1 MAILDNNPSFTYINI
16 RNMVVVFENMAY
28 SINDIYTNQKYLYWD
43 LSTPNDLIES
53 NIKLDQTATRFW
65 IIMNDKGTATVIPQ
79 DKIILSGDKATSS
92 FGGGDVSA
100 SEFQS
105 LQQQVSQNT
114 EKYNILTTDVDG
126 VKRLIGTETELEDG
140 TILKEIS
147 TLKDSSTAYEKEIRE
162 IQTTIKDE
170 YKEVRDRITA
180 TLIAMTTSLS
190 EFQADFNSFS
200 YDTEITEGETV
211 TLTDDLNKI
220 VSSYN
225 DISTT
230 LDNLISILE
239 VNGQTDYIT
248 RVNEYKDAL
257 NTSMGNLINSSNTAI
272 SDGSVT
278 TTEATTIIGMIGT
291 TATKIGDLK
300 ALVDEIVSLGL
311 GGTMYEEFSKLNMY
325 KDKIQMEVHD
335 VARQGDTLKDSFA
348 KLEID
353 SKSISQTV
361 TSHTETINGLTTD
374 MSNVKDK
381 MNKTVKLVEVM
392 YCLSDSSVQPSD
404 SWSTVAPGSVE
415 GKYIWTKTVT
425 TYNDGSITET
435 SPINLTSSSSG
446 TGAPG
451 VGIAKIE
458 VWYYS
463 STSNVELLGG
473 TWSTTKPENI
483 SGRYIWTK
491 NKIYYTDLTDMET
504 APLCATGIPGSDGVN
519 PKTLRL
525 ISSTYAVPFNEDNTP
540 KESNGKVELSVVQ
553 QNYTDEIVW
562 SFTPNIDV
570 TGSGNKRSILFSDFA
585 SHDAVIAT
593 VTAGDLTDSV
603 TIVKISDGIDGKP
616 SYTVV
621 LSNESHTFR
630 GGIDSAVAGSTTCDV
645 IAYKGT
651 ERVPATIGEIT
662 GMPIGMTIPAHL
674 NNGTTASRFTV
685 NVATSMNTPSGTL
698 NVPITVEGVEFNKTF
713 SYTLALKGE
722 DATTLELTADKYI
735 IPFDENGELK
745 DTSVITLNA
754 KTKNLT
760 GEIQWSVSP
769 STVTLTN
776 ITSNTKTIN
785 PTVFNN
791 LDTVEVTVSC
801 NSYTDI
807 VTLIKIKDGNGG
819 YAVALSNESH
829 IFIGNETTAEV
840 GATTCK
846 VYGYKGEIRKNCT
859 VGNITGMPRGMS
871 VTIANNNSNEPTITI
886 NVNETMTTKNGT
898 LNIPITVD
906 DIVFNKTFSYSIAFT
921 GKTGVGVSKVDVEY
935 ILTDSPT
942 TPPSSSDS
950 NWNTEPPTWEMNKFV
965 WSRTKTYYTNNN
977 VVTTSPVMISGDPG
991 EDAKSLKLTSSKY
1004 VVVYDK
1010 NGNLKDTNDIQL
1022 NVVLEN
1028 FADTI
1033 TWTTNPSITLTGD
1046 NLQKTFSPTV
1056 FNNNNQVTIS
1066 ASASTLTDTLTIVK
1080 VVDGMDGEPGTDGYN
1095 GYTVILSNESH
1106 IFLGNEKTAVA
1117 GEVSFNVIGY
1127 CGGDKVKTNVG
1138 TITGAPTGMSTS
1150 ISNNGTTSTS
1160 IKVSVTTALTTKSG
1174 TLTIPIIVDGKLFTK
1189 IFSYSVAIKGE
1200 NAKTLSLTANRQAI
1214 LYNADNT
1221 PKDTSDIIFKINSK
1235 NLTGNVTWSVEPS
1248 TKTLINID
1256 STSKKINASSLTDVD
1271 DIKVTVTSVTDEIS
1285 DIFTIVKVK
1294 DGTDGTSLRILGRYE
1309 TLDALKKAHPT
1320 GNLVG
1325 DGYMVGDDW
1334 YMWDGDNFVN
1344 MGRIKGDPGVGIS
1357 SITEYYLATNSS
1369 SGVTTS
1375 TSGWTTTVQTIS
1387 ETKKYL
1393 WLYEVIKYT
1402 NDTINTKSPRIV
1414 GVYGETGNG
1423 IESITNYYLATNYSA
1438 NVTTDNSGWTTAV
1451 QTMTETKKY
1460 LWNYEVIRYTDGTSK
1475 TITPHIIGV
1484 YGDKGNTGNA
1494 GKDAYTVILSNESH
1508 TFPGSTTSALDSSTT
1523 IDIIG
1528 YKGATQM
1535 ACTIGTISGLP
1546 TGMTT
1551 SISNNSSTTAK
1562 ITVNVT
1568 TSMTAKSGT
1577 LTIPVTID
1585 GKSFTKKFSY
1595 SIALKGSDSQTLDL
1609 YADKYVV
1616 PFNAN
1621 NSVKDSSNITLTATP
1636 KNLSGTVTWSV
1647 SPTSIT
1653 LNGTGNT
1660 RTIAPS
1666 SFSSVNSAV
1675 VTASLGGYTDK
1686 VTIVK
1691 VKDGATGA
1699 NGTNGT
1705 NGVNG
1710 DNGITIVLSNPSHT
1724 FMGDETK
1731 AKASSTTCNVIAY
1744 KGTTQKACTIGTISG
1759 MPTGMSTSISNNG
1772 TTTAY
1777 FTVSVTTSMTTGSGT
1792 LNVPVTCDGK
1802 TFTLLFSYSLAL
1814 KGQYGTGVT
1823 EIVEEYAMNQDK
1835 NTAPTSG
1842 WSTTPPTWKDG
1853 YYLWTRSKIT
1863 YKNPTSTSYTTP
1875 VCDSSWDA
1883 IQNIEIGGTNLVRK
1897 SDIQIKNST
1906 YTTGTFDDDSNTWT
1920 LTNTT
1925 GGTDTFGYGLKII
1938 NRNIIVPYGQTCIIS
1953 FEIKTPR
1960 NVTVNWDVNNYP
1972 NDSSVSS
1979 WNGNDNDN
1987 SSLRKGSSKN
1997 IPANQWTKCWFS
2009 YTNTHAKN
2017 TSKVDLYDN
2026 SNFGILMTNET
2037 SNITYQIRNVKAEL
2051 GTIPTAWSPCPLD
2064 IGYQIKTVSDIVA
2077 THTTDIESI
2086 TGRVSSVEKTTKT
2099 LDGKVVGLDE
2109 RVQTAEQKTTKE
2121 GITSTV
2127 GDYYTTKTQFD
2138 NLSIGSKN
2146 LLRYSDFSED
2156 VLDKY
2161 TIAHGGEGSIN
2172 TYLWGVGRPQDE
2184 FIKGKKVLKITQYIQ
2199 TAVNNGRSYCRTS
2212 LKEDVVLKPNTE
2224 YTMSVYISK
2233 SNVCARTFFAIYPV
2247 LADGNI
2253 GTIVCKSDEL
2263 TVNDISST
2271 FIKLTKTFTTGTE
2284 SNTYTVRYY
2293 NYYRTDLTSNDTS
2306 TVMYIYNPMLSE
2318 GNKEVPWT
2326 PAPEDQ
2332 QEIMTSTI
2340 EHMSTIEQKADSITS
2355 TVKNVSKGGSNLLL
2369 NTRWEGAVPGQSKC
2383 PEWTFNSGIHV
2394 FGKQGQTNY
2403 NKENTIYLGNSSTTA
2418 YLMYQRVP
2426 LSRIPRNKDM
2436 VVSCDINIEN
2446 NVKGFQIGVDFYNN
2460 DTWVSGLNFF
2470 DETKYTKAD
2479 NYNCKF
2485 TTPNSEYTHALFFIQ
2500 HKGSNN
2506 GNSGYLVIVGNL
2518 MLELGTK
2525 KTMWQPSYYESVN
2538 KSMVTQTANE
2548 IKFEFQQGGGFPN
2561 LISNGSPTQIN
2572 DSTWWFWNSTKYTGD
2587 NNYIELG
2594 FYSNNTSD
2602 NNCCLGSNWMVV
2614 SPGKTYSIS
2623 FWAYC
2628 EPNVVNPY
2636 VIAKC
2641 TDASHSSYQYPTL
2654 CNLKLGNAND
2664 KKWYKYK
2671 INWTAPSGI
2680 TRMQLCF
2687 HQRNHTVN
2695 ENYVTRIDQVM
2706 VIEGRDIFPTKWYP
2720 KFQEVESNTT
2730 TINADG
2736 VNVKHSDGSR
2746 TNLNATALNFYNSSN
2761 KLYARVQGGQYHFW
2775 NGNTHVGFMGHTA
2788 WADTNDQERVI
2799 VLGSEYG
2806 CSTSL
2811 SSKTSSNSKYQ
2822 TWVATFGKDTQV
2834 NQTLFHKGCTLT
2846 SPHLSGV
2853 FKLYGASTMT
2863 EAYPAQI
2870 YHATDGQ
2877 LAMFGDNK
2885 VAIGVMHGSELRTGI
2900 MITEDGNASN
2910 KNNMNFYGN
2919 VNMNGYTI
2927 SNSGW
2932 TNPVNA
2938 TSAQTY
2944 ALRTMSDEESYSDPT
2959 SETVTNI
2966 FPSQTPTEGEIRWTD
2981 RQTYFTSE
2989 WEEGVYEAYIEIPW
3003 WIAQNLEL
3011 DYHVS
3016 ITPTNGFYQYYV
3028 SERDPYYF
3036 TVRSD
3041 KDSMGFTFEIVGK
3054 LLDNN
3059 TTANNASIA
3068 SDQYGTSAS
3077 EAPDIIP
3084 EFDITSIEPVVLEN
3098 EFDATDIMT
3107 KQEDTEV
3114 KLKESDFTIQND
3126 NENDTDVIIEDDMIN
3141 D

>member
-1 MAILDNNPSFTYINI
+1 M
-16 RNMVVVFENMAY
+16 
-28 SINDIYTNQKYLYWD
+28 
-43 LSTPNDLIES
+43 
-53 NIKLDQTATRFW
+53 
-65 IIMNDKGTATVIPQ
+65 
-79 DKIILSGDKATSS
+79 
-92 FGGGDVSA
+92 
-100 SEFQS
+100 
-105 LQQQVSQNT
+105 
-114 EKYNILTTDVDG
+114 
-126 VKRLIGTETELEDG
+126 
-140 TILKEIS
+140 
-147 TLKDSSTAYEKEIRE
+147 
-162 IQTTIKDE
+162 
-170 YKEVRDRITA
+170 
-180 TLIAMTTSLS
+180 
-190 EFQADFNSFS
+190 
-200 YDTEITEGETV
+200 
-211 TLTDDLNKI
+211 
-220 VSSYN
+220 
-225 DISTT
+225 
-230 LDNLISILE
+230 
-239 VNGQTDYIT
+239 
-248 RVNEYKDAL
+248 
-257 NTSMGNLINSSNTAI
+257 
-272 SDGSVT
+272 
-278 TTEATTIIGMIGT
+278 
-291 TATKIGDLK
+291 
-300 ALVDEIVSLGL
+300 
-311 GGTMYEEFSKLNMY
+311 
-325 KDKIQMEVHD
+325 
-335 VARQGDTLKDSFA
+335 
-348 KLEID
+348 
-353 SKSISQTV
+353 
-361 TSHTETINGLTTD
+361 
-374 MSNVKDK
+374 
-381 MNKTVKLVEVM
+381 
-392 YCLSDSSVQPSD
+392 
-404 SWSTVAPGSVE
+404 
-415 GKYIWTKTVT
+415 
-425 TYNDGSITET
+425 
-435 SPINLTSSSSG
+435 
-446 TGAPG
+446 
-451 VGIAKIE
+451 
-458 VWYYS
+458 
-463 STSNVELLGG
+463 
-473 TWSTTKPENI
+473 
-483 SGRYIWTK
+483 
-491 NKIYYTDLTDMET
+491 
-504 APLCATGIPGSDGVN
+504 
-519 PKTLRL
+519 

-540 KESNGKVELSVVQ
+540 KESNGKVELTVVQ

-570 TGSGNKRSILFSDFA
+570 TGTGNKRSILFRDFA

-593 VTAGDLTDSV
+593 VTAGELTDSV

-735 IPFDENGELK
+735 IPFDEDGKLK

-760 GEIQWSVSP
+760 GEILWSVSP

-776 ITSNTKTIN
+776 VTSNTKTIN
-785 PTVFNN
+785 PTVFDK
-791 LDTVEVTVSC
+791 LDMVEVTVSC
-801 NSYTDI
+801 NSYTDM

-859 VGNITGMPRGMS
+859 VGNITGMPTGMS

-950 NWNTEPPTWEMNKFV
+950 NWNTEPPAWEMNKFV

-1138 TITGAPTGMSTS
+1138 TITGMPTGMNVS
-1150 ISNNGTTSTS
+1150 ITNNNTTSTS
-1160 IKVSVTTALTTKSG
+1160 IKVSVTTAMTTKSG
-1174 TLTIPIIVDGKLFTK
+1174 TLNIPITVDGKLFTK
-1189 IFSYSVAIKGE
+1189 VFSYSVAIKGE

-1235 NLTGNVTWSVEPS
+1235 NLTGNVTWSIEPN
-1248 TKTLINID
+1248 TVTLMNVD
-1256 STSKKINASSLTDVD
+1256 STSKKINASSLIDID
-1271 DIKVTVTSVTDEIS
+1271 NIKVTVTSVTDEIS
-1285 DIFTIVKVK
+1285 DIFTITKVK
-1294 DGTDGTSLRILGRYE
+1294 DGTDGTSLKILGRYE

-1325 DGYMVGDDW
+1325 DGYMVKDNW
-1334 YMWDGDNFVN
+1334 YMWDGDNFID

-1484 YGDKGNTGNA
+1484 YGDKGNTGDA
-1494 GKDAYTVILSNESH
+1494 GKDGYTVILSNESH
-1508 TFPGSTTSALDSSTT
+1508 TFAGSTTSALAGSTT
-1523 IDIIG
+1523 CDVIG
-1528 YKGATQM
+1528 YKGSTQM

-1551 SISNNSSTTAK
+1551 TISNNGTTTAK
-1562 ITVNVT
+1562 LTIKVT
-1568 TSMTAKSGT
+1568 TSMTAKTGT
-1577 LTIPVTID
+1577 FTIPVTMD
-1585 GKSFTKKFSY
+1585 GKSFSKKFSY
-1595 SIALKGSDSQTLDL
+1595 AIALKGSDSQTLEL
-1609 YADKYVV
+1609 YADRYVV
-1616 PFNAN
+1616 PFNAD
-1621 NSVKDSSNITLTATP
+1621 NSLKDSTNITLTANP
-1636 KNLSGTVTWSV
+1636 KNLSGTVTWGV

-1653 LNGTGNT
+1653 LSGTGNT

-1675 VTASLGGYTDK
+1675 VTASLGEYTDK

-1699 NGTNGT
+1699 SGTNGT
-1705 NGVNG
+1705 NGING

-1759 MPTGMSTSISNNG
+1759 MPTGMSTSISNND

-1842 WSTTPPTWKDG
+1842 WSTTPPTWKEG

-1875 VCDSSWDA
+1875 ICDSSWDA
-1883 IQNIEIGGTNLVRK
+1883 IKNIEIGGTNLVRK
-1897 SDIQIKNST
+1897 SDIKINNST
-1906 YTTGTFDDDSNTWT
+1906 YTTGTFDDDTNTWT

-1925 GGTDTFGYGLKII
+1925 GGTSEFGYGLRIANKNVIT
-1938 NRNIIVPYGQTCIIS
+1938 PYGQTCIIS

-1960 NVTVNWDVNNYP
+1960 EVKVNWDVNNYA
-1972 NDSSVSS
+1972 NSGSS
-1979 WNGNDNDN
+1979 WAGNDNDDG
-1987 SSLRKGSSKN
+1987 SLRKGSFKH

-2009 YTNTHAKN
+2009 YTNTHSKN
-2017 TSKVDLYDN
+2017 TSKVDLYDS
-2026 SNFGILMTNET
+2026 SNFGIVMTNET

-2064 IGYQIKTVSDIVA
+2064 IGYQIKTVSDTVA
-2077 THTTDIESI
+2077 THTTELESI
-2086 TGRVSSVEKTTKT
+2086 TGRVSSVESTTST
-2099 LDGKVVGLDE
+2099 LDGKVVGLDK
-2109 RVQTAEQKTTKE
+2109 RVKTAEQKITKE
-2121 GITSTV
+2121 GITNTV
-2127 GDYYTTKTQFD
+2127 GDYYTTKTDFN
-2138 NLSIGSKN
+2138 NLSIGGRN
-2146 LLRYSDFSED
+2146 LLKDSKTLTKTIGTGTDSSTIWIVRNTGSEGFKKLYINTTSTDWIECHIPLYS
-2156 VLDKY
+2156 
-2161 TIAHGGEGSIN
+2161 SIN
-2172 TYLWGVGRPQDE
+2172 TLTQNLTISFEYKESVTGLLGFNFAVFKSNGTR
-2184 FIKGKKVLKITQYIQ
+2184 IKELTNWVVSTDFKVLDNNGGWKRVSFTFNPS
-2199 TAVNNGRSYCRTS
+2199 AVNKQTDAS
-2212 LKEDVVLKPNTE
+2212 E
-2224 YTMSVYISK
+2224 YRVQFKKASGKTGECQVRK
-2233 SNVCARTFFAIYPV
+2233 F
-2247 LADGNI
+2247 
-2253 GTIVCKSDEL
+2253 
-2263 TVNDISST
+2263 
-2271 FIKLTKTFTTGTE
+2271 KLE
-2284 SNTYTVRYY
+2284 
-2293 NYYRTDLTSNDTS
+2293 
-2306 TVMYIYNPMLSE
+2306 I
-2318 GNKEVPWT
+2318 GNKPTDWT
-2326 PAPEDQ
+2326 PAPEDIDDDITVVKKSLSEVKQ
-2332 QEIMTSTI
+2332 T
-2340 EHMSTIEQKADSITS
+2340 ADSITS
-2355 TVKNVSKGGSNLLL
+2355 TVKSISKGGSNLLL

-2394 FGKQGQTNY
+2394 YGNQGKKGY

-2426 LSRIPRNKDM
+2426 VSRIPRNKAM

-2446 NVKGFQIGVDFYNN
+2446 NVKGFIIGVDFYNN
-2460 DTWVSGLNFF
+2460 DTWVQGLNFF

-2485 TTPNSEYTHALFFIQ
+2485 TTPDLEYTHALFYIQ

-2525 KTMWQPSYYESVN
+2525 KTMWQPSYHELVN

-2561 LISNGSPTQIN
+2561 LVPNGSPTQTN
-2572 DSTWWFWNSTKYTGD
+2572 DNNWWYWNATKYTGD
-2587 NNYIELG
+2587 NNYTELG
-2594 FYSNNTSD
+2594 FYSNKPSE
-2602 NNCCLGSNWMVV
+2602 NNCCMGCQWMVV

-2636 VIAKC
+2636 VVAKC
-2641 TDASHSSYQYPTL
+2641 GDSNYENLQYPSL
-2654 CNLKLGNAND
+2654 CELKLGNAND

-2687 HQRNHTVN
+2687 HQRNHTQN

-2706 VIEGRDIFPTKWYP
+2706 VIEGKDIFPTKWYP

-2730 TINADG
+2730 TINKDG

-2746 TNLNATALNFYNSSN
+2746 TNLNATALNFYNTSN
-2761 KLYARVQGGQYHFW
+2761 KLYAQVRGGQYHFW
-2775 NGNTHVGFMGHTA
+2775 NGGTHVGFMGHTA

-2811 SSKTSSNSKYQ
+2811 SSKTSSDSKYQ

-2834 NQTLFHKGCTLT
+2834 NNTLFHKGCTLT
-2846 SPHLSGV
+2846 YPHLSGV
-2853 FKLYGASTMT
+2853 FKLYGTSAMT
-2863 EAYPAQI
+2863 ETYPAQI
-2870 YHATDGQ
+2870 YHASDGQ

-2885 VAIGVMHGSELRTGI
+2885 VAIGVMNGNELRTGI
-2900 MITEDGNASN
+2900 MITEDGGASN
-2910 KNNMNFYGN
+2910 KNHMDFYGS
-2919 VNMNGYTI
+2919 VNMNGYSI
-2927 SNSGW
+2927 
-2932 TNPVNA
+2932 TNGNIARSVDA

-2944 ALRTMSDEESYSDPT
+2944 ALRTMSDEESYSDPNVKT
-2959 SETVTNI
+2959 ITDIYPVQS
-2966 FPSQTPTEGEIRWTD
+2966 PTEGDIRWSD

-3003 WIAQNLEL
+3003 WIAQNLEN
-3011 DYHVS
+3011 DYHVN
-3016 ITPTNGFYQYYV
+3016 ITCTNGFFQYYV
-3028 SERDPYYF
+3028 SERNPYYF
-3036 TVRSD
+3036 IIRSD

-3059 TTANNASIA
+3059 TTAKNASIA
-3068 SDQYGTSAS
+3068 SAQYGASAS

-3084 EFDITSIEPVVLEN
+3084 EFDITDIEPPVGKNPVY
-3098 EFDATDIMT
+3098 TY
-3107 KQEDTEV
+3107 
-3114 KLKESDFTIQND
+3114 
-3126 NENDTDVIIEDDMIN
+3126 ENDIQDESN
-3141 D
+3141 R